1 MISIVIPVYN
11 AAKFLGEC
19 LSSIQ
24 RQTLNDFECLLV
36 NDGSTDSSLEIC
48 KETAANDSR
57 FRVIDQPNKGAAG
70 ARATGVRA
78 ATRRYVCFIDADDLI
93 HPEFLETLLAA
104 SNDCPPGH
112 IVSTEICPYP
122 DGERPAFSVSSG
134 PHSHQERLS
143 ALSSLLYQKSVNA
156 VFAKLYPRVL
166 ISESDFRGDVVIG
179 EDLIQNLE
187 CAKRADGMVSEA
199 SRLYAYRLHASSSIR
214 NASVESHRELLSY
227 LEGQKSE
234 LPELRNAL
242 DNRIF
247 AESMFATLEA
257 DFMENHNR
265 GSSIASKLVS
275 NIEHTRM
282 VVLKDPDSRYE
293 YRLLA
298 AASFFHPLLPR
309 FLMTLRSSLRRG
321 SGGI

>member
-19 LSSIQ
+19 LSNIQ

-57 FRVIDQPNKGAAG
+57 FKVVDQPNSGAAG
-70 ARATGVRA
+70 ARATGARA
-78 ATRRYVCFIDADDLI
+78 ATRRYVCFIDADDII

-112 IVSTEICPYP
+112 IVSSEICPYQ

-134 PHSHQERLS
+134 PNSRQDRLS
-143 ALSSLLYQKSVNA
+143 ALSSLLYQKSVNG
-156 VFAKLYPRVL
+156 VVAKLYPRVL

-187 CAKRADGMVSEA
+187 SVKRAEGIVSEA

-214 NASVESHRELLSY
+214 NASAESHVKLLCY
-227 LEGQKSE
+227 LEEQKSE

-247 AESMFATLEA
+247 AESMFATLET
-257 DFMENHNR
+257 DFMKNHKR
-265 GSSIASKLVS
+265 GSSLTGKLIS
-275 NIEHTRM
+275 NIERTRK
-282 VVLKDPDSRYE
+282 VVVKDPDSRYE

-298 AASFFHPLLPR
+298 AASFVHPLLPR
-309 FLMTLRSSLRRG
+309 FLMTLRSSLRR
-321 SGGI
+321 SPGGI